1 MADTKPI
8 LRTFMNRLVPII
20 VSLVILASCESG
32 RTIRV
37 TQLDEVLRLKGTYE
51 KSFLDKVG
59 ALKNMRTP
67 GMPYNEEYR
76 LNRKIADEYSS
87 FSFDSTMAYLERN
100 VILTINNDDEVRLT
114 ETDLLRAREYS
125 KAGYHVEASNLLQ
138 AVRPVWVTPELKPLW
153 FSVRHSLAGEMMSY
167 SGGLDLYE
175 VKFSERNELRDSL
188 MKYIEPGSY
197 DWYYLNREAAL
208 SAKDSVS
215 VLELTEKML
224 SQTEEYSREYA
235 AACWYYAEGISPRD
249 RDLKLEW
256 LCKAAITDVMC
267 ATKDY
272 AALNEVACILFRN
285 GDINRAFRYVAD
297 YSLPDALAFNG
308 KLRPWQISRFFP
320 MIERAYEERLA
331 GQKRHMVA
339 SVAVVSLL
347 FVVLAFLLLALSRHH
362 KSLEKTNERLR
373 SLNARLEESDK
384 VKEEYIAL
392 FLEKVSDNINKDRKN
407 QNHLLKYL
415 RRGDYKYLLDE
426 IESLPPIE
434 DDIRQFYKMFD
445 EAFLN
450 LYPDFVEQV
459 NTLLAPEEKITLKDG
474 DLTPELRICALI
486 RLGVTDSGKMASLL
500 HYSANTVYN
509 YRARIRN
516 KAIGPR
522 DKFEE
527 EVKRLSLFPAR
538 KR

>member
-1 MADTKPI
+1 
-8 LRTFMNRLVPII
+8 MNRLVPII

-32 RTIRV
+32 RTV
-37 TQLDEVLRLKGTYE
+37 CVAQLDEVLRLKGTYE

-76 LNRKIADEYSS
+76 LNQRIAEEYSS

-100 VILTINNDDEVRLT
+100 LILTINNDDEVRLA

-215 VLELTEKML
+215 VRELTEKML
-224 SQTEEYSREYA
+224 SRTEEYSREYA
-235 AACWYYAEGISPRD
+235 AACWYYAEGISPKD

-267 ATKDY
+267 ATRDY
-272 AALNEVACILFRN
+272 AALNEVACILFQK

-331 GQKRHMVA
+331 AQKRHMVA

-415 RRGDYKYLLDE
+415 RRGDYKYLVDE

-527 EVKRLSLFPAR
+527 EVKHLSLFPAR
-538 KR
+538 KG